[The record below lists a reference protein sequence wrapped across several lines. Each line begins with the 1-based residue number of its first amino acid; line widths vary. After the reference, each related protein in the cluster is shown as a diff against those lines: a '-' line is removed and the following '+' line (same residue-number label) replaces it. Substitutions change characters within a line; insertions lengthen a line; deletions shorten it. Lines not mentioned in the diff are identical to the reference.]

1 VVDMVILSQKTFSII
16 KQNLFWAFFYNLIAI
31 PIAMMGFLN
40 PLIAEIAM
48 IFSSINVTLNSL
60 RIKVV

>member
-1 VVDMVILSQKTFSII
+1 
-16 KQNLFWAFFYNLIAI
+16 
-31 PIAMMGFLN
+31 MMGFLN